1 VLSNTKNIELNE
13 QFVKSLNFMESN
25 TKNVFIT
32 GKAGTGKSTLLTYF
46 RKNTQKKV
54 AVLAPT
60 GTAAVNIKGQTIHS
74 FFGFKPDVT
83 LESIKTRRKDL
94 GNKKED
100 IYRTLDAIIIDEISM
115 VRADLLDCIDK
126 FLRLNGKKIDKP
138 FGGLQ
143 IIFIGDLY
151 QLPPVVPSK
160 EKLIFKSYYSTP
172 YFFSAHCFEGLEM
185 EFIELGKIY
194 RQSDLKFIQLLNAI
208 RNNSIIDTDIEIIN
222 ECYNEDFEPDIDDF
236 YIYLTTTNANA
247 ELINSQRLSV
257 IKGKEFTFTGR
268 VEGNFAKE
276 QLPTLIDLKLKLG
289 SQVMMLNNDINGRFI
304 NGTIG
309 KIMNIDRDYEIPK
322 LIILL
327 ETGKKVSVTPYS
339 WESYN
344 FYLEGT
350 ELKSN
355 ITGTFTQYPV
365 MLAWAITI
373 HKSQGKTFDK
383 VILDIGKGTFAH
395 GQMYVALSRCTSLKG
410 LVLKKK
416 ISKKH
421 IWMDFN
427 VVKFV
432 TNYQYKKS
440 AILCPTEDKIKII
453 QEAIKNKSTI
463 NVTYLKANDEKSN
476 RLIQP
481 TTIGKMQYLGKTY
494 IGVKAFCLKR
504 QEYRVFKVE
513 RMLDISHC
521 LKN

>member
-1 VLSNTKNIELNE
+1 VSSNTKNIELNK
-13 QFVKSLNFMESN
+13 QFVKALDLMES
-25 TKNVFIT
+25 TAKNVFIT
-32 GKAGTGKSTLLTYF
+32 GKAGTGKSTLLNHF
-46 RKNTQKKV
+46 RKNTQKKI

-74 FFGFKPDVT
+74 FFKFRPDVT
-83 LESIKTRRKDL
+83 LASIGIKKKSPD
-94 GNKKED
+94 NKKEN
-100 IYRTLDAIIIDEISM
+100 IYKTLDAIVIDEISM

-126 FLRLNGKKIDKP
+126 FLRLNGKEINKP

-151 QLPPVVPSK
+151 QLPPIVLRQEK
-160 EKLIFKSYYSTP
+160 EIFKSHYATP

-185 EFIELGKIY
+185 DFIELDKIY

-208 RNNSIIDTDIEIIN
+208 RNNSIIDSEIAIIN
-222 ECYNEDFEPDIDDF
+222 ERYHESFEPAVNDF

-257 IKGKEFTFTGR
+257 IKTKEFTFTGR
-268 VEGNFAKE
+268 IEGNFAKD
-276 QLPTLIDLKLKLG
+276 QLPTLVDLKLKLG
-289 SQVMMLNNDINGRFI
+289 SQVMMLNNDSNGRFI

-309 KIMNIDRDYEIPK
+309 KITAIDTDYEIPK
-322 LIILL
+322 LVILL
-327 ETGKKVSVTPYS
+327 ETGKKVSITPYT

-350 ELKSN
+350 ELKSS

-383 VILDIGKGTFAH
+383 AILDIGKGTFTH
-395 GQMYVALSRCTSLKG
+395 GQMYVALSRCTRLEG

-416 ISKKH
+416 IAKKH

-432 TNYQYKKS
+432 TDYQYKKS
-440 AILCPTEDKIKII
+440 EALCSTAEKIKII
-453 QEAIKNKSTI
+453 EEAIKNKSTV
-463 NVTYLKANDEKSN
+463 NVVYLKANDEKSN

-481 TTIGKMQYLGKTY
+481 TTIGKMQYLGKAYT
-494 IGVKAFCLKR
+494 GVKAFCLKR
-504 QEYRVFKVE
+504 QEYRVFKVDRILE
-513 RMLDISHC
+513 IKLF
-521 LKN
+521 

>member
-1 VLSNTKNIELNE
+1 MLSNTRNIELNE

-25 TKNVFIT
+25 TRNVFIT
-32 GKAGTGKSTLLTYF
+32 GKAGTGKSTLLTHF
-46 RKNTQKKV
+46 RKNTQKKI

-83 LESIKTRRKDL
+83 LESIKRRKDL

-160 EKLIFKSYYSTP
+160 EKLIFNSYYSTP

-185 EFIELGKIY
+185 EFIELDKIY

-208 RNNSIIDTDIEIIN
+208 RNNSITDTDIEIIN
-222 ECYNEDFEPDIDDF
+222 ERYNEGFEPDTGDF

-247 ELINSQRLSV
+247 ALINSQRLSV

-309 KIMNIDRDYEIPK
+309 KIVSIDGEYEIPK

-327 ETGKKVSVTPYS
+327 ETGKKVSVTPYT

-344 FYLEGT
+344 FYLEDT

-383 VILDIGKGTFAH
+383 VILDIGNGTFAH
-395 GQMYVALSRCTSLKG
+395 GQMYVALSRCTSLAG

-416 ISKKH
+416 IFKKY

-453 QEAIKNKSTI
+453 QEAIKNKSTV

-481 TTIGKMQYLGKTY
+481 TTIGEMQYLGKTY
-494 IGVKAFCLKR
+494 IGVRAFCLKR
-504 QEYRVFKVE
+504 QEYRVFKVD
-513 RMLDISHC
+513 RMLDISHY